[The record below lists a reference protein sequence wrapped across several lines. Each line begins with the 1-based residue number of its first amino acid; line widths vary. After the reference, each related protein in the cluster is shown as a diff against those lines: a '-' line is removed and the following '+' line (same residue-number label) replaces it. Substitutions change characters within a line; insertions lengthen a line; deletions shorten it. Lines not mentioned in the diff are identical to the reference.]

1 MKQSA
6 LDTLFDEAHLLEACG
21 CRDCGRA
28 GLQWGPMHDGGF
40 WVAFVFIDRKGRIHR
55 AEQDGRTINEAAR
68 RLLDQDFA
76 AREPQ
81 PA

>member
-1 MKQSA
+1 MKQAIDS
-6 LDTLFDEAHLLEACG
+6 LFDEAHELEACG
-21 CRDCGRA
+21 CDDCGRA
-28 GLQWGPMHDGGF
+28 GLQWGPMHDGSGF
-40 WVAFVFIDRKGRIHR
+40 WVAFVFIDAKGRIHR

-81 PA
+81 AA